1 MTGARKPTRTAQS
14 SFPYRIRP
22 TVHLIFLFSCPCGA
36 HRFVSALPDSSPTT
50 PCPASSDEPGGD
62 DRSAAQSAAGTR
74 EKRRLR
80 VPAPHLPHLG
90 GRHGVRGSDCRLP
103 RLHTPDADVD
113 SGTEAFQF
121 IGAFHLLLELGSRAM
136 CSLKI
141 ASPLDALQ

>member
-1 MTGARKPTRTAQS
+1 MSSMLTVMNELMLVGVYIFRTLTFFYKKVYMLNVHTNRPTRTAQS

-74 EKRRLR
+74 EKRRYSLFSATAVAASR
-80 VPAPHLPHLG
+80 PCSLAFSP
-90 GRHGVRGSDCRLP
+90 SLP
-103 RLHTPDADVD
+103 RPGQA
-113 SGTEAFQF
+113 
-121 IGAFHLLLELGSRAM
+121 
-136 CSLKI
+136 
-141 ASPLDALQ
+141 